1 MGDSSLTLI
10 DIYVVI
16 RLNGHMYI
24 PRHFQ
29 PSDKAAQEFLS
40 QIESGHLVSN
50 TEKGLVSTLLPLIY
64 DQETNSLLGHVA
76 KLNVQASLPTNQ
88 DALVISMLN
97 ETYISPNWYASKEEH
112 HKVVPTWD
120 YMMVH
125 AYGQLVIHNDPDWIL
140 NQVTRLTNHFEASQ
154 PKPWNVDQAPTDYV
168 DGQIR
173 AIVGIELKINRIEAS
188 FKMSQN
194 KSKADLDGVIAGL
207 QKAGKV
213 SNSEAI
219 NALRP
224 EDKK

>member
-1 MGDSSLTLI
+1 
-10 DIYVVI
+10 
-16 RLNGHMYI
+16 MYI

-64 DQETNSLLGHVA
+64 DREINSLLGHVS
-76 KLNVQASLPTNQ
+76 KLNEQASIPTNQ
-88 DALVISMLN
+88 ESLIISMLN

-125 AYGQLVIHNDPDWIL
+125 AYGQLVIHNEPDWIL
-140 NQVTRLTNHFEASQ
+140 NQVTRLTNHFEANQ
-154 PKPWNVDQAPTDYV
+154 PNPWNVDQAPTDYV
-168 DGQIR
+168 DGQIK
-173 AIVGIELKINRIEAS
+173 AIVGIELKITRIEAS

-207 QKAGKV
+207 QKVGKGPI
-213 SNSEAI
+213 SEAI
-219 NALRP
+219 DALRP
-224 EDKK
+224 EEKK

>member
-1 MGDSSLTLI
+1 
-10 DIYVVI
+10 
-16 RLNGHMYI
+16 MYI
-24 PRHFQ
+24 PKHFQ

-76 KLNVQASLPTNQ
+76 KLNIQASLPTNQ
-88 DALVISMLN
+88 EALVISMLN

-125 AYGQLVIHNDPDWIL
+125 AYGQLVIHDEPEWIL
-140 NQVTRLTNHFEASQ
+140 NQVTRLTNHFEANQ

-213 SNSEAI
+213 SISEAI
-219 NALRP
+219 NSLRP
-224 EDKK
+224 EERK

>member
-1 MGDSSLTLI
+1 
-10 DIYVVI
+10 
-16 RLNGHMYI
+16 MYI
-24 PRHFQ
+24 PKHFQ

-76 KLNVQASLPTNQ
+76 KLNIQASLPTNQ
-88 DALVISMLN
+88 EALVISMLN

-120 YMMVH
+120 YMLVH

-140 NQVTRLTNHFEASQ
+140 NQVTRLTNHFEANQ

-173 AIVGIELKINRIEAS
+173 AIVGIELEINRIEAS

-213 SNSEAI
+213 SISEAI
-219 NALRP
+219 SALRP
-224 EDKK
+224 EERK

>member
-1 MGDSSLTLI
+1 
-10 DIYVVI
+10 
-16 RLNGHMYI
+16 MYI
-24 PRHFQ
+24 PKHFQ

-76 KLNVQASLPTNQ
+76 KLNIQASLPTNQ
-88 DALVISMLN
+88 EALVISMLN

-125 AYGQLVIHNDPDWIL
+125 AYGQLVIHDEPEWIL
-140 NQVTRLTNHFEASQ
+140 NQVTRLTNHFEANQ

-213 SNSEAI
+213 SISEAI

-224 EDKK
+224 EERK

>member
-1 MGDSSLTLI
+1 
-10 DIYVVI
+10 
-16 RLNGHMYI
+16 MYI

-76 KLNVQASLPTNQ
+76 KLNIQASLPTNQ
-88 DALVISMLN
+88 EALVISMLN

-120 YMMVH
+120 YMLVH

-154 PKPWNVDQAPTDYV
+154 SKPWNVDQAPTDYV

-207 QKAGKV
+207 QKADKV
-213 SNSEAI
+213 SISEAI
-219 NALRP
+219 DALRQ
-224 EDKK
+224 EERK

>member
-1 MGDSSLTLI
+1 
-10 DIYVVI
+10 
-16 RLNGHMYI
+16 MYI

-64 DQETNSLLGHVA
+64 DREINSLLGHVS
-76 KLNVQASLPTNQ
+76 KLNEQASIPTNQ
-88 DALVISMLN
+88 ESLIITMLN

-125 AYGQLVIHNDPDWIL
+125 AYGQLVIHNEPDWIL
-140 NQVTRLTNHFEASQ
+140 NQVTRLTNHFEANQ
-154 PKPWNVDQAPTDYV
+154 PNPWNVDQAPTDYV
-168 DGQIR
+168 DGQIK
-173 AIVGIELKINRIEAS
+173 AIVGIELKITRIEAS

-207 QKAGKV
+207 QKVGKGPI
-213 SNSEAI
+213 SEAI
-219 NALRP
+219 DALRP
-224 EDKK
+224 EEKK

>member
-1 MGDSSLTLI
+1 
-10 DIYVVI
+10 
-16 RLNGHMYI
+16 MYI

-64 DQETNSLLGHVA
+64 DRETNSLLGHVSR
-76 KLNVQASLPTNQ
+76 LNDQASIPTNKES
-88 DALVISMLN
+88 LVISMLN

-125 AYGQLVIHNDPDWIL
+125 AYGQLAIHNETDWIL
-140 NQVTRLTNHFEASQ
+140 NQVTRLTNHFEANQ
-154 PKPWNVDQAPTDYV
+154 PNPWNVDQAPTDYV

-213 SNSEAI
+213 PISEAI
-219 NALRP
+219 DALRP
-224 EDKK
+224 EVKK

>member
-1 MGDSSLTLI
+1 MF
-10 DIYVVI
+10 I
-16 RLNGHMYI
+16 RLNQHTYI

-29 PSDKAAQEFLS
+29 PSDKAAQVFLS

-64 DQETNSLLGHVA
+64 DRETNSLLGHVSR
-76 KLNVQASLPTNQ
+76 LNDQASIPTNKES
-88 DALVISMLN
+88 LVISMLN

-125 AYGQLVIHNDPDWIL
+125 AYGQLVIHNETDWIL
-140 NQVTRLTNHFEASQ
+140 NQVTRLTNHFEANQ
-154 PKPWNVDQAPTDYV
+154 PNPWNVDQAPTDYV

-213 SNSEAI
+213 PISEAI
-219 NALRP
+219 DALRP
-224 EDKK
+224 EVKK

>member
-1 MGDSSLTLI
+1 
-10 DIYVVI
+10 
-16 RLNGHMYI
+16 MYI

-76 KLNVQASLPTNQ
+76 KLNIQASLPTNQ
-88 DALVISMLN
+88 EALVISMLN

-125 AYGQLVIHNDPDWIL
+125 AYGQLVIHDEPEWIL
-140 NQVTRLTNHFEASQ
+140 NQVTRLTNHFEANQ

-213 SNSEAI
+213 SISEAI

-224 EDKK
+224 EERK

>member
-1 MGDSSLTLI
+1 
-10 DIYVVI
+10 
-16 RLNGHMYI
+16 MYI

-64 DQETNSLLGHVA
+64 DRETNSLLGHVSR
-76 KLNVQASLPTNQ
+76 LNDQASIPTNKES
-88 DALVISMLN
+88 LVISMLN

-125 AYGQLVIHNDPDWIL
+125 AYGQLVIHNEPDWIL
-140 NQVTRLTNHFEASQ
+140 NQVTRLTNHFEANQ
-154 PKPWNVDQAPTDYV
+154 PNPWNVDQAPTDYV
-168 DGQIR
+168 DGQLR

-213 SNSEAI
+213 PISEAI
-219 NALRP
+219 DALRP
-224 EDKK
+224 EEKK

>member
-1 MGDSSLTLI
+1 
-10 DIYVVI
+10 
-16 RLNGHMYI
+16 MYI
-24 PRHFQ
+24 PKHFQ

-76 KLNVQASLPTNQ
+76 KLNIQASLPTNQ
-88 DALVISMLN
+88 EALVISMLN

-125 AYGQLVIHNDPDWIL
+125 AYGQLVIHDEPEWIL
-140 NQVTRLTNHFEASQ
+140 NQVTRLTNHFEANQ

-173 AIVGIELKINRIEAS
+173 AIVGIELKIKRIEAS

-213 SNSEAI
+213 SISEAI

-224 EDKK
+224 EERK

>member
-1 MGDSSLTLI
+1 
-10 DIYVVI
+10 
-16 RLNGHMYI
+16 MYI
-24 PRHFQ
+24 PKHFQ

-76 KLNVQASLPTNQ
+76 KLNIQASLPTNQ
-88 DALVISMLN
+88 EALVISMLN

-125 AYGQLVIHNDPDWIL
+125 AYGQLVIHDESEWIL
-140 NQVTRLTNHFEASQ
+140 NQVTRLTNHFEANQ

-213 SNSEAI
+213 SISEAI

>member
-1 MGDSSLTLI
+1 
-10 DIYVVI
+10 
-16 RLNGHMYI
+16 MYI
-24 PRHFQ
+24 PKHFQ

-76 KLNVQASLPTNQ
+76 KLNIQASLPTNQ
-88 DALVISMLN
+88 EALVISMLN

-125 AYGQLVIHNDPDWIL
+125 AYGQLVIHDEPEWIL
-140 NQVTRLTNHFEASQ
+140 NQVTRLTNHFEANQ

-173 AIVGIELKINRIEAS
+173 AIVGIELEINRIEAS

-207 QKAGKV
+207 QKADKV
-213 SNSEAI
+213 SISEAI
-219 NALRP
+219 DALRQ
-224 EDKK
+224 EERK

>member
-1 MGDSSLTLI
+1 
-10 DIYVVI
+10 
-16 RLNGHMYI
+16 MYI

-76 KLNVQASLPTNQ
+76 KLNIQASLPTNQ
-88 DALVISMLN
+88 EALVISMLN

-125 AYGQLVIHNDPDWIL
+125 AYGQLVIHDESEWIL
-140 NQVTRLTNHFEASQ
+140 NQVTRLTNHFEANQ

-207 QKAGKV
+207 QKADKV
-213 SNSEAI
+213 SISEAI
-219 NALRP
+219 DALRQ
-224 EDKK
+224 EERK

>member
-1 MGDSSLTLI
+1 
-10 DIYVVI
+10 
-16 RLNGHMYI
+16 MYI

-88 DALVISMLN
+88 EALVISMLN

-125 AYGQLVIHNDPDWIL
+125 AYGQLVTHNDPDWIL
-140 NQVTRLTNHFEASQ
+140 NQVTRLTNHFEANQ

-213 SNSEAI
+213 SVSDKI
-219 NALRP
+219 DALRP
-224 EDKK
+224 EEKK

>member
-1 MGDSSLTLI
+1 
-10 DIYVVI
+10 
-16 RLNGHMYI
+16 MYI
-24 PRHFQ
+24 PKHFQ

-50 TEKGLVSTLLPLIY
+50 TEKGLVSTLLPLSY

-76 KLNVQASLPTNQ
+76 KLNIQASLPTNQ
-88 DALVISMLN
+88 EALVISMLN

-125 AYGQLVIHNDPDWIL
+125 AYGQLVIHDEPEWIL
-140 NQVTRLTNHFEASQ
+140 NQVTRLTNHFEANQ

-213 SNSEAI
+213 SISEAI

-224 EDKK
+224 EERK

>member
-1 MGDSSLTLI
+1 
-10 DIYVVI
+10 
-16 RLNGHMYI
+16 MYI
-24 PRHFQ
+24 PKHFQ

-76 KLNVQASLPTNQ
+76 KLNDQVSLPTNQ
-88 DALVISMLN
+88 EALVISMLN

-120 YMMVH
+120 YMLVH

-213 SNSEAI
+213 SISEAI

-224 EDKK
+224 EERK

>member
-1 MGDSSLTLI
+1 M
-10 DIYVVI
+10 VI
-16 RLNGHMYI
+16 RLNQHMYI
-24 PRHFQ
+24 PKHFQ

-76 KLNVQASLPTNQ
+76 KLNIQASLPTNQ
-88 DALVISMLN
+88 EALVISMLN
-97 ETYISPNWYASKEEH
+97 ETYISPNWYVSKEEH

-125 AYGQLVIHNDPDWIL
+125 AYGQLVIHDEPEWIL
-140 NQVTRLTNHFEASQ
+140 NQVTRLTNHFEANQ

>member
-1 MGDSSLTLI
+1 
-10 DIYVVI
+10 
-16 RLNGHMYI
+16 MYI
-24 PRHFQ
+24 PKHFQ

-76 KLNVQASLPTNQ
+76 KLNIQASLPTNQ
-88 DALVISMLN
+88 EALVISMLN

-120 YMMVH
+120 YMLVH
-125 AYGQLVIHNDPDWIL
+125 AYGQLVIHNNPDWIL
-140 NQVTRLTNHFEASQ
+140 NQVTRLTNHFEANQ

-213 SNSEAI
+213 SISEAI

-224 EDKK
+224 EERK

>member
-1 MGDSSLTLI
+1 
-10 DIYVVI
+10 
-16 RLNGHMYI
+16 MYI
-24 PRHFQ
+24 PKHFQ

-76 KLNVQASLPTNQ
+76 KLNIQASLPTNQ
-88 DALVISMLN
+88 EALVISMLN

-125 AYGQLVIHNDPDWIL
+125 AYGQLVIHDEPEWIL
-140 NQVTRLTNHFEASQ
+140 NQVTRLTNHFEANQ

-173 AIVGIELKINRIEAS
+173 AIIGIELKINRIEAS

-213 SNSEAI
+213 SISEAI

-224 EDKK
+224 EERK

>member
-1 MGDSSLTLI
+1 
-10 DIYVVI
+10 
-16 RLNGHMYI
+16 MYI
-24 PRHFQ
+24 PKHFQ

-76 KLNVQASLPTNQ
+76 KLNIQASLPTNQ
-88 DALVISMLN
+88 EALVISMLN

-125 AYGQLVIHNDPDWIL
+125 AYGQLVIHDEPEWIL
-140 NQVTRLTNHFEASQ
+140 NQVTRLTNHFEANQ

-207 QKAGKV
+207 QKADKV
-213 SNSEAI
+213 SISEAI
-219 NALRP
+219 DALRQ
-224 EDKK
+224 EERK

>member
-1 MGDSSLTLI
+1 
-10 DIYVVI
+10 
-16 RLNGHMYI
+16 MYI
-24 PRHFQ
+24 PKHFQ
-29 PSDKAAQEFLS
+29 PSDKAVQEFLS

-76 KLNVQASLPTNQ
+76 KLNIQASLPTNQ
-88 DALVISMLN
+88 EALVISMLN

-125 AYGQLVIHNDPDWIL
+125 AYGQLVIHDEPEWIL
-140 NQVTRLTNHFEASQ
+140 NQVTRLTNHFEANQ

-213 SNSEAI
+213 SISEAI

-224 EDKK
+224 EERK

>member
-1 MGDSSLTLI
+1 
-10 DIYVVI
+10 
-16 RLNGHMYI
+16 MYI
-24 PRHFQ
+24 PKHFQ

-76 KLNVQASLPTNQ
+76 KLNIQASLPTNQ
-88 DALVISMLN
+88 EALVISMLN

-120 YMMVH
+120 YMLVH

-140 NQVTRLTNHFEASQ
+140 NQVTRLTNHFEANQ

-213 SNSEAI
+213 SISEAI
-219 NALRP
+219 SALRP
-224 EDKK
+224 EERK

>member
-1 MGDSSLTLI
+1 
-10 DIYVVI
+10 
-16 RLNGHMYI
+16 MYI
-24 PRHFQ
+24 PKHFQ

-76 KLNVQASLPTNQ
+76 KLNIQASLPTNQ
-88 DALVISMLN
+88 EALVISMLN

-125 AYGQLVIHNDPDWIL
+125 AYGQLVIHDEPEWIL
-140 NQVTRLTNHFEASQ
+140 NQVTRLTNHFEANQ

-173 AIVGIELKINRIEAS
+173 AIVGIELEINRIEAS

-213 SNSEAI
+213 SISEAI

-224 EDKK
+224 EERK

>member
-1 MGDSSLTLI
+1 
-10 DIYVVI
+10 
-16 RLNGHMYI
+16 MYI
-24 PRHFQ
+24 PKHFQ
-29 PSDKAAQEFLS
+29 PSNKAAQEFLS

-88 DALVISMLN
+88 EALVISMLN
-97 ETYISPNWYASKEEH
+97 EAYISPNWYASKEEH

-140 NQVTRLTNHFEASQ
+140 HQVTRLTNHFEVNQ

-173 AIVGIELKINRIEAS
+173 AIVGVELKINRIEAS

-194 KSKADLDGVIAGL
+194 KSKADLDGVISGL

-213 SNSEAI
+213 SISEAI

-224 EDKK
+224 EERK

>member
-1 MGDSSLTLI
+1 
-10 DIYVVI
+10 
-16 RLNGHMYI
+16 MYI
-24 PRHFQ
+24 PKHFQ

-76 KLNVQASLPTNQ
+76 KLNIQASLPTNQ
-88 DALVISMLN
+88 EALVISMLN

-125 AYGQLVIHNDPDWIL
+125 AYGQLVIHDEPEWIL
-140 NQVTRLTNHFEASQ
+140 NQVTPLTNHFEASQ

-213 SNSEAI
+213 SISEAI

-224 EDKK
+224 EERK

>member
-1 MGDSSLTLI
+1 
-10 DIYVVI
+10 
-16 RLNGHMYI
+16 MYI
-24 PRHFQ
+24 PKHFQ

-76 KLNVQASLPTNQ
+76 KLNIQASLPTNQ
-88 DALVISMLN
+88 EALVISMLN

-125 AYGQLVIHNDPDWIL
+125 AYGQLVIHDEPEWIL
-140 NQVTRLTNHFEASQ
+140 NQVTRLTNHFEANQ

>member
-1 MGDSSLTLI
+1 M
-10 DIYVVI
+10 VI
-16 RLNGHMYI
+16 RLNQHMYI

-76 KLNVQASLPTNQ
+76 KLNIQASLPTNQ
-88 DALVISMLN
+88 EALVISMLN

-125 AYGQLVIHNDPDWIL
+125 AYGQLVIHDHPDWIL
-140 NQVTRLTNHFEASQ
+140 NQVTRLTNHFEANQ

-173 AIVGIELKINRIEAS
+173 AIFGIQLKINRIEAS

-207 QKAGKV
+207 QKADKV
-213 SNSEAI
+213 SISEAI
-219 NALRP
+219 DALRQ
-224 EDKK
+224 EERK

>member
-1 MGDSSLTLI
+1 
-10 DIYVVI
+10 
-16 RLNGHMYI
+16 MYI

-64 DQETNSLLGHVA
+64 DRETNSLLGHVSR
-76 KLNVQASLPTNQ
+76 LNDQASIPTNKES
-88 DALVISMLN
+88 LVISMLN

-125 AYGQLVIHNDPDWIL
+125 AYGQLVIHNETDWIL
-140 NQVTRLTNHFEASQ
+140 NQVTRLTNHFEANQ
-154 PKPWNVDQAPTDYV
+154 PNPWNVGQAPTDYV

-213 SNSEAI
+213 PISEAI
-219 NALRP
+219 DALRP
-224 EDKK
+224 EVKK

>member
-1 MGDSSLTLI
+1 
-10 DIYVVI
+10 
-16 RLNGHMYI
+16 MYI
-24 PRHFQ
+24 PKHFQ

-76 KLNVQASLPTNQ
+76 KLNDQVSLPTNQ
-88 DALVISMLN
+88 EALVISMLN

-125 AYGQLVIHNDPDWIL
+125 AYGQLVIHDEPEWIL
-140 NQVTRLTNHFEASQ
+140 NQVTPLTNHFEASQ

-213 SNSEAI
+213 SISEAI

-224 EDKK
+224 EERK

>member
-1 MGDSSLTLI
+1 
-10 DIYVVI
+10 
-16 RLNGHMYI
+16 MYI

-29 PSDKAAQEFLS
+29 PSDKAAQVFLS

-64 DQETNSLLGHVA
+64 DRETNSLLGHVSR
-76 KLNVQASLPTNQ
+76 LNDQASIPTNKES
-88 DALVISMLN
+88 LVISMLN

-125 AYGQLVIHNDPDWIL
+125 AYGQLVIHNETDWIL
-140 NQVTRLTNHFEASQ
+140 NQVTRLTNHFEANQ
-154 PKPWNVDQAPTDYV
+154 PNPWNVDQAPTDYV

-213 SNSEAI
+213 PISEAI
-219 NALRP
+219 DALRP
-224 EDKK
+224 EVKK

>member
-1 MGDSSLTLI
+1 
-10 DIYVVI
+10 
-16 RLNGHMYI
+16 MYI
-24 PRHFQ
+24 PKHFQ

-50 TEKGLVSTLLPLIY
+50 TEKGLISTLLPLIY

-76 KLNVQASLPTNQ
+76 KLNIQASLPTNQ
-88 DALVISMLN
+88 EALVISMLN

-125 AYGQLVIHNDPDWIL
+125 AYGQLVIHDEPEWIL
-140 NQVTRLTNHFEASQ
+140 NQVTRLTNHFEANQ

-213 SNSEAI
+213 SISEAI

-224 EDKK
+224 EERK

>member
-1 MGDSSLTLI
+1 
-10 DIYVVI
+10 
-16 RLNGHMYI
+16 MYI

-88 DALVISMLN
+88 EALLISMLN
-97 ETYISPNWYASKEEH
+97 EVYISPNWYASKEEH

-140 NQVTRLTNHFEASQ
+140 HQVTRLTNHFEVNQ

-173 AIVGIELKINRIEAS
+173 AIVGVELKINRIEAS

-213 SNSEAI
+213 SISEAI
-219 NALRP
+219 DALRQ
-224 EDKK
+224 EERK

>member
-1 MGDSSLTLI
+1 
-10 DIYVVI
+10 
-16 RLNGHMYI
+16 MYI
-24 PRHFQ
+24 PKHFQ

-76 KLNVQASLPTNQ
+76 KLNIQASLPTNQ
-88 DALVISMLN
+88 EALVISMLN

-125 AYGQLVIHNDPDWIL
+125 AYGQLVIHDESEWIL
-140 NQVTRLTNHFEASQ
+140 NQVTRLTNHFEANQ

-213 SNSEAI
+213 SISEAI

-224 EDKK
+224 EERK

>member
-1 MGDSSLTLI
+1 
-10 DIYVVI
+10 
-16 RLNGHMYI
+16 MYI

-50 TEKGLVSTLLPLIY
+50 TEKGLISTLLPLIY
-64 DQETNSLLGHVA
+64 DKETNSLLGHAA
-76 KLNVQASLPTNQ
+76 KLSDQVSLPTNQ
-88 DALVISMLN
+88 EALVISMLN

-120 YMMVH
+120 YMLVH

-154 PKPWNVDQAPTDYV
+154 SKPWNVDQAPTDYV

-207 QKAGKV
+207 QKADKV
-213 SNSEAI
+213 SISEAI
-219 NALRP
+219 DALRQ
-224 EDKK
+224 EERK

>member
-1 MGDSSLTLI
+1 
-10 DIYVVI
+10 
-16 RLNGHMYI
+16 MYI
-24 PRHFQ
+24 PKHFQ

-76 KLNVQASLPTNQ
+76 KLNIQASLPTNQ
-88 DALVISMLN
+88 EALVISMLN

-125 AYGQLVIHNDPDWIL
+125 AYGQLVIHNHPDWIL
-140 NQVTRLTNHFEASQ
+140 NQVTRLTNHFEANQ

-173 AIVGIELKINRIEAS
+173 AIVGIQLKINRIEAS

-194 KSKADLDGVIAGL
+194 KSKVDLDGVIAGL
-207 QKAGKV
+207 QKADKV
-213 SNSEAI
+213 SISDAI
-219 NALRP
+219 DAFRQ
-224 EDKK
+224 EDWQ

>member
-1 MGDSSLTLI
+1 
-10 DIYVVI
+10 
-16 RLNGHMYI
+16 
-24 PRHFQ
+24 
-29 PSDKAAQEFLS
+29 
-40 QIESGHLVSN
+40 
-50 TEKGLVSTLLPLIY
+50 
-64 DQETNSLLGHVA
+64 
-76 KLNVQASLPTNQ
+76 
-88 DALVISMLN
+88 MLN
-97 ETYISPNWYASKEEH
+97 EAYISPNWYASKEEH

-140 NQVTRLTNHFEASQ
+140 HQVTRLTNHFEVNQ

-173 AIVGIELKINRIEAS
+173 AIVGVELKINRIEAS

-213 SNSEAI
+213 SISEAI
-219 NALRP
+219 DALRQK
-224 EDKK
+224 D